1 MNPRVSA
8 PALRPL
14 LLAGAALT
22 LSIGLSASPARALD
36 TIFGGFA
43 SGCAR
48 DAKVGSATNEH
59 IAGCT
64 EALLAELLTERDRAA
79 TMVNRGTLY
88 LVRQN
93 WDAAIADFDMAIRL
107 QPKMGEAYVNRGAA
121 LIGMG
126 RLPEAESQ
134 ITFGL
139 TFNPELPE
147 RAYYNRALARW
158 RMDNVK
164 GAYFDF
170 QKALELKPGW
180 EDASKQL
187 AFFTVTRPAAR

>member
-1 MNPRVSA
+1 MNPRVST
-8 PALRPL
+8 PSLRSL
-14 LLAGAALT
+14 ILTGAALT
-22 LSIGLSASPARALD
+22 FSFGLSASPASALD

-48 DAKVGSATNEH
+48 NAKVGSATNEN
-59 IAGCT
+59 INGCT
-64 EALLAELLTERDRAA
+64 DALMSELLTERDRAA

-93 WDAAIADFDMAIRL
+93 WDAAKADFDMAARI
-107 QPKMGEAYVNRGAA
+107 QPKMGESYVNRGAA

-126 RLPEAESQ
+126 RLPEAEAQ
-134 ITFGL
+134 ITYGL

-170 QKALELKPGW
+170 RKALELKPGW
-180 EDASKQL
+180 EDATKQL
-187 AFFTVTRPAAR
+187 AYFTVSPAR